1 MKLTIMRFAADFTRL
16 SEYFGPDDY
25 DRVNYPVE
33 NLNIVESK
41 EYIGKVKGSAEN
53 VHGINKISMK

>member
-33 NLNIVESK
+33 NLNIVQGK
-41 EYIGKVKGSAEN
+41 EYITKVKGSTEN
-53 VHGINKISMK
+53 ISGMNKISIK